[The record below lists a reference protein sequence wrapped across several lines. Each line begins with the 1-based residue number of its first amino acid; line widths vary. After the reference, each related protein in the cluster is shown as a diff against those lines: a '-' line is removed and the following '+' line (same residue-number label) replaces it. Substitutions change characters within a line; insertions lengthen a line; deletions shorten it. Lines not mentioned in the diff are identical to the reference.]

1 MPITRTQEKLDGNP
15 STHFAAVVEVGPDD
29 EDVALG
35 LGGILVGRD
44 VNKWLIGHALD
55 LILVDAVGWTHG

>member
-1 MPITRTQEKLDGNP
+1 M
-15 STHFAAVVEVGPDD
+15 EVGPDD

-35 LGGILVGRD
+35 WGGILVGRD